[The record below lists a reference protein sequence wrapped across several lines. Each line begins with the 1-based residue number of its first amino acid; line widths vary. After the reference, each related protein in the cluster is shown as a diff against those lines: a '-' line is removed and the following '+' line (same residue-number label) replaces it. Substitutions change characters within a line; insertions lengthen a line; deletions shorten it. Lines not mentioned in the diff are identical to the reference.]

1 MTATILIIE
10 DHNDIQRLLCEE
22 LSTDYQVLQAYSGT
36 EGLLYLKTEKP
47 DLVLLDIM
55 LPGLSGQ
62 EVLEQARQFSD
73 VPIIM
78 VTALDDKAMVSQYL
92 LSGANDYV
100 TKPFDLNELR
110 ARIAVQLR
118 LAHTSTD
125 KPTETL
131 KHLNITLDLQTF
143 EIRSEAVSISL
154 SKKEFD
160 IFKLLLENPQKV
172 FTKAQLYENV
182 WKEPFLAEEHVLN
195 TQLSNLRKKLHQ
207 LDPTQEY
214 IKTVW
219 GIGVR
224 LTESRDL

>member
-47 DLVLLDIM
+47 DLILLDIM

-73 VPIIM
+73 IPIIM

-110 ARIAVQLR
+110 ARITVQLR

-125 KPTETL
+125 KY
-131 KHLNITLDLQTF
+131 F
-143 EIRSEAVSISL
+143 SE
-154 SKKEFD
+154 
-160 IFKLLLENPQKV
+160 
-172 FTKAQLYENV
+172 
-182 WKEPFLAEEHVLN
+182 
-195 TQLSNLRKKLHQ
+195 
-207 LDPTQEY
+207 
-214 IKTVW
+214 
-219 GIGVR
+219 
-224 LTESRDL
+224 

>member
-125 KPTETL
+125 KASETL

-143 EIRSEAVSISL
+143 EIRSETASLSL

-160 IFKLLLENPQKV
+160 IFKLLLENPQKCLPKPNS
-172 FTKAQLYENV
+172 TRTYGKNL
-182 WKEPFLAEEHVLN
+182 FLQKSMSLIP
-195 TQLSNLRKKLHQ
+195 NLVICVKNC
-207 LDPTQEY
+207 T
-214 IKTVW
+214 
-219 GIGVR
+219 
-224 LTESRDL
+224 S